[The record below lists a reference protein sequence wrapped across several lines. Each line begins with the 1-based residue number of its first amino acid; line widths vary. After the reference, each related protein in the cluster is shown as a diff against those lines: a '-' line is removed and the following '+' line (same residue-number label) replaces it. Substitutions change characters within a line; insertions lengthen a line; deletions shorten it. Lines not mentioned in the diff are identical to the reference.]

1 MNHSPDFHLRR
12 QSPNFDDLPWE
23 RSITEWEGI
32 CQNLAQV
39 ATGLSRHPVV
49 FVNYD
54 GELYAIKE
62 LPRGKA
68 SQEYQALLKMEELRL
83 PSVEPIG
90 FINFHETDHRT
101 SILITRYLEGSL
113 PYRTLFMSTSLK
125 RYRQHLLDAMA
136 WLLVQLHLSGI
147 FWGDCSLSNTLFRRD
162 AGMLQAYLVDAETT
176 EVTKPR
182 LVPTLRY
189 QDLEIMEVNV
199 TGDIDDLIAAGWINP
214 DLQLAE
220 TGIYLRQRYRAL
232 WDEVTRE
239 ETILPGESFRIQERI
254 RALNA
259 LGFAVEEIE
268 TPLTPQG
275 ETVRLRISV
284 TDRNFHRDLLMELTG
299 LETEE
304 MQARTMINEIRE
316 LKSILSHQRNQSLPL
331 SAAAYHW
338 YENIYKP
345 VTEQLIPLISE
356 RLKTQPVNECL
367 EIVDPAEL
375 YCEILEHKWYLS
387 ERAQKDV
394 GHFTAAEDYLNT
406 IGASLAKP

>member
-1 MNHSPDFHLRR
+1 MKPTPDFHLRL
-12 QSPNFDDLPWE
+12 QTPDFLDLPWD

-32 CQNLAQV
+32 CVRLAQV

-54 GELYAIKE
+54 GKLYAIKE
-62 LPRGKA
+62 LPIGKA
-68 SQEYQALLKMEELRL
+68 SQEFQALLKMEELRL

-90 FINFHETDHRT
+90 YVNFLETEYR
-101 SILITRYLEGSL
+101 SSVLITRYLEGSL
-113 PYRTLFMSTSLK
+113 PYRTIFMSTSLN

-162 AGMLQAYLVDAETT
+162 AGMLQAYLVDAETA
-176 EVTKPR
+176 EITKPR
-182 LVPTLRY
+182 LAPTLRY

-199 TGDIDDLIAAGWINP
+199 TGDIGDLIAAGWINP
-214 DLQLAE
+214 DLHMAD
-220 TGIYLRQRYRAL
+220 TGLYLRQRYRAL

-275 ETVRLRISV
+275 ETIRLRISV

-299 LETEE
+299 LEIEE

-316 LKSILSHQRNQSLPL
+316 LKSNLSHQRNQSLPL
-331 SAAAYHW
+331 SAAAYYW

-345 VTEQLIPLISE
+345 ITERLIPLISE
-356 RLKTQPVNECL
+356 RLMKQPVNECL
-367 EIVDPAEL
+367 ETVDPAEL

-394 GHFTAAEDYLNT
+394 GHMTAVGDYLNT
-406 IGASLAKP
+406 ISESLAKP